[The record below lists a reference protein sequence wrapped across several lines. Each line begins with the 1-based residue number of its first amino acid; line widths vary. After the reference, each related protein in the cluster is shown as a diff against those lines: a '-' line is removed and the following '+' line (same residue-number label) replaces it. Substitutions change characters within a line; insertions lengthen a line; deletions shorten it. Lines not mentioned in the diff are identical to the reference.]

1 MKEMGVAGMFVSWH
15 SGHRKGLVGPQP
27 RCLRQRRWGEAGKN
41 TDTRAVVTGGPG
53 HRHGAVS
60 E

>member
-1 MKEMGVAGMFVSWH
+1 MAGMFVSWH

-27 RCLRQRRWGEAGKN
+27 RCLRQRRRGEAGKN

>member
-1 MKEMGVAGMFVSWH
+1 MKEVGVAGMFVSGH
-15 SGHRKGLVGPQP
+15 SGHRKELVWPQP

-53 HRHGAVS
+53 HRRGAVS
-60 E
+60 G